1 MQISRLLQQAFIQL
15 FILGLRLGE
24 LAAQIEQFAFRN
36 AEAAAANGTI
46 VVKRSGASGF
56 AYNALGSRRRLDG
69 HDRLSGKGGGQR
81 LCFVRFRQ
89 VALRRLRRLR
99 HACQVSLQSGDAFQR
114 LPKAIL
120 DDKRLPVWS
129 RFADLLEDLLGG
141 AILVQGFPRLRLPLK
156 LLTCLEVLVG
166 FEKEIGGLL
175 RKR

>member
-1 MQISRLLQQAFIQL
+1 LQISRLLQQAFIHL

-24 LAAQIEQFAFRN
+24 LAAQIEQLVFGN

-46 VVKRSGASGF
+46 VVNRCGAGGF
-56 AYNALGSRRRLDG
+56 AYSALGSRRRLDG

-99 HACQVSLQSGDAFQR
+99 HVCQVSLQSGNAFQR

-129 RFADLLEDLLGG
+129 RFADLLEDLLGRE
-141 AILVQGFPRLRLPLK
+141 ILVQGFPRFRLPLK
-156 LLTCLEVLVG
+156 LLSRLEVLVG
-166 FEKEIGGLL
+166 LEKEVGGLL